1 MNKHNFEVILNQLQ
15 INIYVTNIHTNEI
28 IFMNKKMKEE
38 YNILDPEGKVC
49 WQVLYPEKNST
60 CSFCKVLELLKNDK
74 KGVLIKWYE
83 KCNKLNRVF
92 ENYDS
97 LITWQD

>member
-28 IFMNKKMKEE
+28 VFMNKKMKEE

-49 WQVLYPEKNST
+49 WQVLYPEKI
-60 CSFCKVLELLKNDK
+60 LL
-74 KGVLIKWYE
+74 VVFV
-83 KCNKLNRVF
+83 KL
-92 ENYDS
+92 
-97 LITWQD
+97 